1 MLVIYLY
8 FYSLLVDTIHVA
20 SRKFKKRKQAMAKNL
35 CKIELLL
42 FKINYK
48 RKNLK
53 LAEAEG
59 LFSEL
64 QLELLEMEL
73 DELEN
78 ELASRT
84 MVKG

>member
-1 MLVIYLY
+1 
-8 FYSLLVDTIHVA
+8 
-20 SRKFKKRKQAMAKNL
+20 MAKNL